1 MQIDKIKEIIS
12 LVNETDINVLEL
24 ETDGIKLK
32 LQKSITENN
41 IDKIKLATASEF
53 NSNENTEEKIAVVK
67 NENIKYTEV
76 KSPIVGT
83 FYAAPSQDSQPF
95 VKVGDRV
102 KKGDI
107 LCIIEAMKV
116 MNEIEAEVDGEIV
129 QILVEN
135 ESMVEYGQVLI
146 KIK

>member
-41 IDKIKLATASEF
+41 IDKIKLATASESD
-53 NSNENTEEKIAVVK
+53 SNEKTEEKIAVVE

-83 FYAAPSQDSQPF
+83 FYSAPNQDSQPF